1 MTNQRPVSRILD
13 LKGLRVLTMLPS
25 ATEERAD
32 YLVRLLSEMK
42 ERWDWRISVLCPPGD
57 LEAFQALVEPH
68 GDSYSTANYRKV
80 SEWEKESEAV
90 ARIDKLLREAEL
102 AAQVPVGQ
110 LVLAAAANIGCSFTL
125 PYVKQKNSNLMKRV
139 LGDNTEPFRLY
150 RRLYGFAEETL
161 DKARPQLVIAYE
173 WAKPWRSNIW
183 MAAARRGIPCVSIRR
198 SKLNGDHY
206 YWTAERTLFNT
217 ISDELAERKRR
228 SNMPIS
234 DLAREKIE
242 AFRQRPLTVKF
253 IRDKWEMLSRR
264 SWLKWHREWAR
275 GTVKKVAKA
284 AVGRGKPGKLNLG
297 QIIEYNRRIVQ
308 TSRDKA
314 FFASYEEA
322 ELASMKYIYFPMHKE
337 TDLPLVF
344 QTPRWHDQRN
354 TIHVLAGSLPFGY
367 RLFARE
373 HRFNVGLRPAG
384 YYEEMSRLPNVQLID
399 PFGDQFDYIRNASLV
414 VTENGASGWEGLL
427 FHRPTITLS
436 RTVYDGAALAR
447 KVADPDAVGAAV
459 LKAIT
464 EAPLDRDEHER
475 RLGWMMDA
483 EIESTFS
490 MKVERVADGANSLE
504 AMLSVI
510 LRDRAGPAQ
519 PAPVTERVAS

>member
-1 MTNQRPVSRILD
+1 MTVEEMVGRIPD
-13 LKGLRVLTMLPS
+13 LNGLRVLAMLPS
-25 ATEERAD
+25 ANEERAD

-42 ERWDWRISVLCPPGD
+42 ERWNWRVSVLCPPD
-57 LEAFQALVEPH
+57 DREAFQTLVEPH
-68 GDSYSTANYRKV
+68 GHSYATANYRKV
-80 SEWEKESEAV
+80 SEWENEPEAV
-90 ARIDKLLREAEL
+90 ARVDELLREAEL

-110 LVLAAAANIGCSFTL
+110 MVLGAAANIGCAFTL
-125 PYVKQKNSNLMKRV
+125 PYVKQKSSNLTDRV
-139 LGDNTEPFRLY
+139 LADNSEPFRLY
-150 RRLYGFAEETL
+150 RRLYGFAEELL
-161 DKARPQLVIAYE
+161 DKAQPQLVVAYE

-198 SKLNGDHY
+198 SKLIGDHY

-217 ISDELAERKRR
+217 LSNELAERKRR
-228 SNMPIS
+228 GNLPIS
-234 DLAREKIE
+234 DFAREKIE

-264 SWLKWHREWAR
+264 SWVKWHRDWAR
-275 GTVKKVAKA
+275 VTAKKVAKA
-284 AVGRGKPGKLNLG
+284 AIGRGKPGKLNLG
-297 QIIEYNRRIVQ
+297 QIVEHNRRIIQ

-322 ELASMKYIYFPMHKE
+322 ELSSVKFVYFPMHKE

-384 YYEEMSRLPNVQLID
+384 YYEELSRLPNVQLID
-399 PFGDQFDYIRNASLV
+399 PFGDQFEYIRNASLV

-459 LKAIT
+459 LKAIS
-464 EAPLDRDEHER
+464 EPPLDRDEHER

-490 MKVERVADGANSLE
+490 MKIERVGEGADSLE
-504 AMLSVI
+504 AMLSGI
-510 LRDRAGPAQ
+510 PRDRAGPSRAV
-519 PAPVTERVAS
+519 PVTERVAS